1 MGGYGMN
8 IEQITTFLSVYQ
20 SGSYKMAAELLY
32 LPQPTVTHRINQLEK
47 ELGKTL
53 LIRGKG
59 KVALTEEGKAFLP
72 HARNVLGALQEGKEA
87 VERVRSGAGGK
98 LSIGC
103 NNSFAAY
110 VLPEVMSSF
119 SELYPSVSMKVYC
132 YSSLE
137 LVRLMKNQQFQLGI
151 TRYRSN
157 DSGIVY
163 RPVFSEEMMLYVS
176 PSHKFASEKSLPLQT
191 ILKEPLVSYPKDTQY
206 RKMLDATVSQ
216 YDVNYQVKVETNNL
230 QLIKHFVRTNAG
242 VFLSGGVYMQKEIRE
257 KELVQIKIEHNPFP
271 LSQVF
276 VVHKESELNSLD
288 SLFIRHFENALNV
301 RLRSALS
308 RNEAYG

>member
-1 MGGYGMN
+1 
-8 IEQITTFLSVYQ
+8 
-20 SGSYKMAAELLY
+20 
-32 LPQPTVTHRINQLEK
+32 
-47 ELGKTL
+47 
-53 LIRGKG
+53 
-59 KVALTEEGKAFLP
+59 
-72 HARNVLGALQEGKEA
+72 
-87 VERVRSGAGGK
+87 
-98 LSIGC
+98 
-103 NNSFAAY
+103 
-110 VLPEVMSSF
+110 
-119 SELYPSVSMKVYC
+119 
-132 YSSLE
+132 
-137 LVRLMKNQQFQLGI
+137 MKNQQFQLGI